1 MKSLVLALSIAVTT
15 CAPVPAAS
23 QTEPGKEKETNF
35 LALDMNQG
43 ARCMDAEGCI
53 IITKAALRALLAEVE
68 ANAPKVCGKSI

>member
-1 MKSLVLALSIAVTT
+1 MKSLVLALSIALTT
-15 CAPVPAAS
+15 CAPVPVAAAE
-23 QTEPGKEKETNF
+23 TEKEQEVNF
-35 LALDMNQG
+35 LALEANQG